1 MVNCLIN
8 MKIILKKL
16 WHDLLWVLGYKA
28 KWKK

>member
-1 MVNCLIN
+1 MAKKRRT
-8 MKIILKKL
+8 MKIFLKKL